1 MCDWIL
7 ENHLVG
13 ALLIQRKKMYFNN
26 LMHCYSPALATTR
39 MDFSTKMEQFITFK
53 NTWWPR

>member
-13 ALLIQRKKMYFNN
+13 SLLIQRKMYFNS
-26 LMHCYSPALATTR
+26 LMHCYSPASETTR
-39 MDFSTKMEQFITFK
+39 MDFSPKMEQFITFK

>member
-7 ENHLVG
+7 ENHLMD
-13 ALLIQRKKMYFNN
+13 ALLIQRKMYFNN

-39 MDFSTKMEQFITFK
+39 MDFSPKMEQFTTLK
-53 NTWWPR
+53 NTW

>member
-7 ENHLVG
+7 ENHCIVDSG
-13 ALLIQRKKMYFNN
+13 EMYFNN

-39 MDFSTKMEQFITFK
+39 MDFSPKMEQFITFK